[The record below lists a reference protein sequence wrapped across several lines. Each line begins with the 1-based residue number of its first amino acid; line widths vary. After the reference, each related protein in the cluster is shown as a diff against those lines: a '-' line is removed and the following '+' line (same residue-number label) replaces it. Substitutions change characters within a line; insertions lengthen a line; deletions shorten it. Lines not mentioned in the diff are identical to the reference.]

1 MANYH
6 HFVLENG
13 LKVYVIHDPSVST
26 AVTNLIYN
34 VGSRDES
41 PDKTGFAHLFEHLM
55 FGGSR
60 NIANFDQ
67 PLQRVGGSSN
77 AFTSPDITN
86 YYVQVPAVNLET
98 AFWLESDRMLSLS
111 FDPKVLEVQRSVV
124 IEEFKQ
130 RYLNQ
135 PYGDLWLKFRPL
147 AYKQHPYRWATI
159 GKEIAHIE
167 EATMA
172 DVEAFFHKFYHPGNA
187 TLVVGG
193 PTPPEEVRTLAEK
206 WFGPIPAGETYQRDL
221 PTEPEP
227 TTKRSLSVDAQ
238 VPVPTLY
245 MGFPMAS
252 RFSTDYHEAD
262 LLSDVLGRGESA
274 RLHQALVNE
283 HKLFNSISGF
293 VMGSLDPGLLMIS
306 GRLLPGVSPQ
316 DAEAGI
322 WEVIEELKANP
333 PSEAELTK
341 VKNQA
346 ESTLIMGQIELL
358 NRCTTLAQ
366 AANAGYPDYP
376 FGESEHIQAVS
387 SEAILEK
394 AQSLLRPERSVVM
407 HYG

>member
-1 MANYH
+1 
-6 HFVLENG
+6 
-13 LKVYVIHDPSVST
+13 
-26 AVTNLIYN
+26 
-34 VGSRDES
+34 
-41 PDKTGFAHLFEHLM
+41 
-55 FGGSR
+55 
-60 NIANFDQ
+60 
-67 PLQRVGGSSN
+67 
-77 AFTSPDITN
+77 
-86 YYVQVPAVNLET
+86 
-98 AFWLESDRMLSLS
+98 
-111 FDPKVLEVQRSVV
+111 
-124 IEEFKQ
+124 
-130 RYLNQ
+130 
-135 PYGDLWLKFRPL
+135 
-147 AYKQHPYRWATI
+147 
-159 GKEIAHIE
+159 
-167 EATMA
+167 MA